1 MPNYTKKRNRSGR
14 KGRGLSERVRGLSQ
28 RMLHKLRSLLPGSS
42 KHQYM
47 PIIEVPA
54 NTNEELLR
62 ERNEELRRE
71 RINGLVARN
80 IWYPKTVPTHM
91 RSMLPLS
98 MKPHSKTKKRPR
110 KLQRSKSPASSAI

>member
-47 PIIEVPA
+47 PIIEVPVKVK
-54 NTNEELLR
+54 TNKELQTD
-62 ERNEELRRE
+62 

-80 IWYPKTVPTHM
+80 IWHPKTVPAHL

-98 MKPHSKTKKRPR
+98 MKPHSKTKKRQR
-110 KLQRSKSPASSAI
+110 KLQRSKSSASSAI

>member
-14 KGRGLSERVRGLSQ
+14 KGRGFSQ
-28 RMLHKLRSLLPGSS
+28 RMFDRLRSLLPGSS

-80 IWYPKTVPTHM
+80 IWHPKTVPAHL

-110 KLQRSKSPASSAI
+110 KLQRSKSSASSAI

>member
-14 KGRGLSERVRGLSQ
+14 KGRGFSQ
-28 RMLHKLRSLLPGSS
+28 RMLDRLRSLLPGSS

-47 PIIEVPA
+47 PIIEVPLK
-54 NTNEELLR
+54 TNKELQT
-62 ERNEELRRE
+62 E

-80 IWYPKTVPTHM
+80 IWHPKTVPAHL

-110 KLQRSKSPASSAI
+110 KLQRSKSSASSASSAI

>member
-14 KGRGLSERVRGLSQ
+14 KGRGFSQ
-28 RMLHKLRSLLPGSS
+28 RMFDRLRSLLPGSS

-47 PIIEVPA
+47 PIIEVPVKK
-54 NTNEELLR
+54 TNKELQT
-62 ERNEELRRE
+62 E

-80 IWYPKTVPTHM
+80 IWHPKTMPAHL

-110 KLQRSKSPASSAI
+110 KSKSSASSAI

>member
-14 KGRGLSERVRGLSQ
+14 KGRGFSQ
-28 RMLHKLRSLLPGSS
+28 RMLDKLRSLLPGSS

-47 PIIEVPA
+47 PIIEVPV
-54 NTNEELLR
+54 NTKTNKELQT
-62 ERNEELRRE
+62 E

-80 IWYPKTVPTHM
+80 IWYPKTVPTHL

-98 MKPHSKTKKRPR
+98 MKPHSKTKKKPQ